1 MASQGS
7 AAFGTC
13 WDDRLPPPPPQQL
26 APGRQNWNRPP
37 PLSCDIWWTMLEQ
50 TLAPSSAPPHPPY
63 KLPLSAVSNRDSKCL
78 LVLIDSVHG
87 TAKTQFISIHTGTFL
102 ADRFA
107 ICLFCR
113 NSIKYE
119 TSSVKRDF
127 PLSEVLLPITIMDLI
142 GNWKFKYSHA
152 SHLAPYM
159 VVT

>member
-1 MASQGS
+1 MQLYQWSDKIIKTFTRRNWKVKDGTVNKESDHDRHTQGCGTFDNMDDFFFAS
-7 AAFGTC
+7 
-13 WDDRLPPPPPQQL
+13 
-26 APGRQNWNRPP
+26 
-37 PLSCDIWWTMLEQ
+37 
-50 TLAPSSAPPHPPY
+50 
-63 KLPLSAVSNRDSKCL
+63 
-78 LVLIDSVHG
+78 
-87 TAKTQFISIHTGTFL
+87 TFL

-107 ICLFCR
+107 ICLFCC
-113 NSIKYE
+113 NSIKCE

>member
-1 MASQGS
+1 MSVSTQITKQFKTETHACTINFSS
-7 AAFGTC
+7 KMSSIVVVVFIILKNFSEKKKNDGTVDSFIC
-13 WDDRLPPPPPQQL
+13 SKVLTD
-26 APGRQNWNRPP
+26 
-37 PLSCDIWWTMLEQ
+37 
-50 TLAPSSAPPHPPY
+50 TLVTIPTFPMYHA
-63 KLPLSAVSNRDSKCL
+63 
-78 LVLIDSVHG
+78 
-87 TAKTQFISIHTGTFL
+87 FL

-113 NSIKYE
+113 NSIKCE
-119 TSSVKRDF
+119 TSSVKCDL

>member
-1 MASQGS
+1 MGL
-7 AAFGTC
+7 
-13 WDDRLPPPPPQQL
+13 R
-26 APGRQNWNRPP
+26 
-37 PLSCDIWWTMLEQ
+37 
-50 TLAPSSAPPHPPY
+50 Y
-63 KLPLSAVSNRDSKCL
+63 Y
-78 LVLIDSVHG
+78 LVLFAV
-87 TAKTQFISIHTGTFL
+87 FCFL

-113 NSIKYE
+113 NSIKCE